1 MIAGQQRA
9 HQGLAGER
17 AADSRQPAHGTRD
30 TARRLN

>member
-17 AADSRQPAHGTRD
+17 AADSRQPAHGAWD
-30 TARRLN
+30 AAHRLN